1 MKMILLIDLD
11 DTLLAND
18 MDIFIPAYLQKL
30 GEYLANLHDPR
41 KLIEQLLTATQS
53 MLTNTDPSSTLK
65 ERFDRDF
72 YPVLGLDYDEAA
84 SHISDFYNNEF
95 PKLESVTQNIP
106 SAVELIKDSISNGYK
121 IVIATNPLF
130 PRIAIT
136 QRLKWAG
143 LGDFIDEFEI
153 ITSYENFHF
162 TKPNPA
168 YYAEIIAQLGWPE
181 EPIIMIGNDQEL
193 DIKAAN
199 NMGIAT
205 YWVNP
210 NTNVIHPNILDGQP
224 ASAEGDLSHVTEF
237 LQNSP
242 VEYFKSQ
249 FKSPDSIKAIL
260 LSTPAAI
267 KSLLSQELGTKDIEF
282 KDIESWG
289 ICEILCHLRD
299 VDLEI
304 NIPRIKQILEKED
317 QFIAAVEADSWA
329 IDREYNKQD
338 PKQALTDFIS
348 ARKELLSYISE
359 FDEKSW
365 QRTARHS
372 IFGPTTMKELLQITA
387 RHDRL
392 HIQQFFGQLH
402 NMH

>member
-1 MKMILLIDLD
+1 
-11 DTLLAND
+11 
-18 MDIFIPAYLQKL
+18 
-30 GEYLANLHDPR
+30 
-41 KLIEQLLTATQS
+41 
-53 MLTNTDPSSTLK
+53 
-65 ERFDRDF
+65 
-72 YPVLGLDYDEAA
+72 
-84 SHISDFYNNEF
+84 
-95 PKLESVTQNIP
+95 LE
-106 SAVELIKDSISNGYK
+106 
-121 IVIATNPLF
+121 
-130 PRIAIT
+130 
-136 QRLKWAG
+136 
-143 LGDFIDEFEI
+143 DFIDEFEI

-199 NMGIAT
+199 KLGIAT

-210 NTNVIHPNILDGQP
+210 NTNVIHPNIMDGQP
-224 ASAEGDLSHVTEF
+224 ASAEGDLSHVTHF

-267 KSLLSQELGTKDIEF
+267 KSLLSQELGTKELEF

-289 ICEILCHLRD
+289 FCEILCHLRD

-317 QFIAAVEADSWA
+317 QFIAAIDADSWA
-329 IDREYNKQD
+329 IDREYSKQD
-338 PKQALTDFIS
+338 SKQALTDFIS

-392 HIQQFFGQLH
+392 HIQQFYNQFH
-402 NMH
+402 NIRS